1 MPDAVTTSTSR
12 QESAALPAAG
22 ATVPTPHGSRL
33 KHLLSPK
40 EFGGVYV
47 WLLIIVVFT
56 IARPDTFPTGDSV
69 RTIAN
74 TYAISGII
82 ALAVTVSLLSG
93 LFDISVGYTMG
104 LSGCIS
110 AWMMANTSMPWWVA
124 ALAGVGAGV
133 VIGLVN
139 AAAIVGA
146 KMDPIIATL
155 ATGSIIAAAT
165 IAVSGNLSI
174 VENVGEA
181 FSDNVARKEVLGL
194 QEPFIAM
201 LLLMLVFG
209 LILECTKTGRY
220 MYAIGFDVDTARLAG
235 VRVKAIQTFALA
247 CSGGLAAIAG
257 VMLTARIGAYSPG
270 SGPPYLLPA
279 FAGAF
284 LGATMF
290 RGGRFNVWGTI
301 VATLLLGTGQ
311 FGILLLGGPVWS
323 PDIFNGLALLLAMAV
338 ASFSPGAPSRV
349 RALSGFF
356 RRLGSRRRPSAT
368 DDMSGTGSGKDNPL
382 GDNG

>member
-1 MPDAVTTSTSR
+1 MSESSTAESPV
-12 QESAALPAAG
+12 QEGSASSSHG
-22 ATVPTPHGSRL
+22 GVPSVARSGRL

-47 WLLIIVVFT
+47 WLLIILVFS
-56 IARPDTFPTGDSV
+56 ILKPDTFPTGDSV

-82 ALAVTVSLLSG
+82 ALAVTVSLLAG

-104 LSGCIS
+104 LAGCIS
-110 AWMMANTSMPWWVA
+110 GWMMANTSLPWWMA
-124 ALAGVGAGV
+124 ALAG
-133 VIGLVN
+133 
-139 AAAIVGA
+139 VGA

-165 IAVSGNLSI
+165 TAVSGNLTI
-174 VENVGEA
+174 VENVGGS
-181 FSDNVARKEVLGL
+181 FSDNVARKEIFGL
-194 QEPFIAM
+194 QEPFIVM
-201 LLLMLVFG
+201 LLLMVVLG
-209 LILECTKTGRY
+209 LMLEWTKTGRY

-235 VRVKAIQTFALA
+235 VRVKAIQTLALVCA
-247 CSGGLAAIAG
+247 GGLAGIAG
-257 VMLTARIGAYSPG
+257 VMLTARIGAFSPG

-311 FGILLLGGPVWS
+311 FGILLLGGPIWS
-323 PDIFNGLALLLAMAV
+323 ADVFNGAALLLAMV
-338 ASFSPGAPSRV
+338 VTSFSPGAPRQLRFLSKLLPRRGR
-349 RALSGFF
+349 RATS
-356 RRLGSRRRPSAT
+356 
-368 DDMSGTGSGKDNPL
+368 DE
-382 GDNG
+382 

>member
-1 MPDAVTTSTSR
+1 MS
-12 QESAALPAAG
+12 ESAL
-22 ATVPTPHGSRL
+22 TNSLVHGSSSPPPEGGWPPAPRGRRIRQ
-33 KHLLSPK
+33 LLTPR

-47 WLLIIVVFT
+47 WLLIIVVFSVLK
-56 IARPDTFPTGDSV
+56 PDIFPTGDSV

-82 ALAVTVSLLSG
+82 ALAVTISLLSG

-104 LSGCIS
+104 LAGCIS
-110 AWMMANTSMPWWVA
+110 AWVMATTSLPWWVA
-124 ALAGVGAGV
+124 VIAGVGSGIV
-133 VIGLVN
+133 VGLVN
-139 AAAIVGA
+139 AIAIVGA

-165 IAVSGNLSI
+165 TAISGNLTI
-174 VENVGEA
+174 VENVGGT
-181 FSDNVARKEVLGL
+181 FSDHVARKDVLGL

-201 LLLMLVFG
+201 ILLMLVLG
-209 LILECTKTGRY
+209 LVLECTKTGRY
-220 MYAIGFDVDTARLAG
+220 MYAVGFDVDTARLAG
-235 VRVKAIQTFALA
+235 VRVKAIQTLALV

-257 VMLTARIGAYSPG
+257 VMLTARIGAFSPG

-290 RGGRFNVWGTI
+290 RSGRFNAWGTI

-311 FGILLLGGPVWS
+311 FGILLLGGPIWS
-323 PDIFNGLALLLAMAV
+323 PDVFNGVALLLAMTV
-338 ASFSPGAPSRV
+338 ASFTVGAPQQV
-349 RALSGFF
+349 RALSRLF
-356 RRLGSRRRPSAT
+356 RRLAFWRR
-368 DDMSGTGSGKDNPL
+368 SGD
-382 GDNG
+382 